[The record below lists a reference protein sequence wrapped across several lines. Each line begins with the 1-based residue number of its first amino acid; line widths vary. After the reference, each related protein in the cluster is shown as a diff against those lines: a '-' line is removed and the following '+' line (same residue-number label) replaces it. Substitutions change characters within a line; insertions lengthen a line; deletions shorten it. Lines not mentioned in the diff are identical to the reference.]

1 MRINEIDK
9 VEGGGVGKEDTVTK
23 SGDSIT
29 LSVMR
34 ITTVLVLKICSQ
46 TSNVH

>member
-1 MRINEIDK
+1 MRIDE
-9 VEGGGVGKEDTVTK
+9 VEGVGREDMVTK
-23 SGDSIT
+23 SGDCIT

-34 ITTVLVLKICSQ
+34 RTSVLVLKICSQ